1 MNYFD
6 NYIYTIFLLKI
17 IFMILSI
24 TNIYLKVIY
33 PGEETDLDKAVVF
46 WREATSFIFVFL
58 MACLLIYLFFPLR
71 SKAVEINEETK
82 LLLYIFGI
90 VLLLT
95 ADWGEFFSE
104 SRDFIRVQDI
114 LGVNE

>member
-6 NYIYTIFLLKI
+6 DYIYTIFILKL

-24 TNIYLKVIY
+24 TNIYLKVKY
-33 PGEETDLDKAVVF
+33 PGEETDLDKKVVF
-46 WREATSFIFVFL
+46 WKETISFIFVFL
-58 MACLLIYLFFPLR
+58 MACLLIYLFFPMR
-71 SKAVEINEETK
+71 TKAFELNEETK

-90 VLLLT
+90 VLLVT
-95 ADWGEFFSE
+95 ADWGEFFNE

-114 LGVNE
+114 LGANE

>member
-1 MNYFD
+1 MNYFLL
-6 NYIYTIFLLKI
+6 YIYATFTAKVIFI
-17 IFMILSI
+17 ILATMHA
-24 TNIYLKVIY
+24 YLKMTHK
-33 PGEETDLDKAVVF
+33 GTSDLDMEVVF
-46 WREATSFIFVFL
+46 WKERVEFIFVFL

-71 SKAVEINEETK
+71 TKAVEINEETK

-90 VLLLT
+90 VLLIT

>member
-6 NYIYTIFLLKI
+6 TYIYTIFILKL

-24 TNIYLKVIY
+24 THIYLKVKY
-33 PGEETDLDKAVVF
+33 PGEEADLDKAVVF

-71 SKAVEINEETK
+71 TKAVEINEETK
-82 LLLYIFGI
+82 VLLYIFGI

-95 ADWGEFFSE
+95 AKWGEFFSE

>member
-6 NYIYTIFLLKI
+6 DYIYTIFILKL

-24 TNIYLKVIY
+24 TNIYLKVKY
-33 PGEETDLDKAVVF
+33 PGEETDLDKNVVF
-46 WREATSFIFVFL
+46 WKETISFIFVFL
-58 MACLLIYLFFPLR
+58 MACLLIYLFFPTR
-71 SKAVEINEETK
+71 TKAVELNGETK

-90 VLLLT
+90 VLLVT
-95 ADWGEFFSE
+95 ADWGEFFNE